1 LVAISPIV
9 RCPVFPQSS
18 EAIREEL
25 ENNTINT
32 TIKRDLIKQLFYTN
46 ITRVCTR
53 GLQIDLEISEKQ
65 INTTRSL

>member
-1 LVAISPIV
+1 V

-18 EAIREEL
+18 EAVSEEL

-32 TIKRDLIKQLFYTN
+32 IIRRDLIKQLFYTN

-53 GLQIDLEISEKQ
+53 GLQIDLEISENNR
-65 INTTRSL
+65 NTSRSL

>member
-1 LVAISPIV
+1 MV

-18 EAIREEL
+18 EAVREKL

-53 GLQIDLEISEKQ
+53 GLQIDLEISENNR
-65 INTTRSL
+65 NTSRSL

>member
-1 LVAISPIV
+1 MV

-18 EAIREEL
+18 EAVSEEL

-32 TIKRDLIKQLFYTN
+32 IIRRDLIKRIFYTN

-53 GLQIDLEISEKQ
+53 GLQIDLEISENNR
-65 INTTRSL
+65 NTSRSL

>member
-1 LVAISPIV
+1 MV

-18 EAIREEL
+18 EAVREEL

-32 TIKRDLIKQLFYTN
+32 TIKRDLIKRIFYTN

-53 GLQIDLEISEKQ
+53 GLQIDLEISENNR
-65 INTTRSL
+65 ITSRSL